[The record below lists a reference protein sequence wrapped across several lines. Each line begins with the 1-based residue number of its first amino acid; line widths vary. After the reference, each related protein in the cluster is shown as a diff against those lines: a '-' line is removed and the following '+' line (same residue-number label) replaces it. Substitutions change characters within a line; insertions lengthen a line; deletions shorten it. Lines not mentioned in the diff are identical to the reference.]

1 MIRRPPRSTLFPYTT
16 LFRSP
21 LPANSP
27 EARPVE
33 VSAFLPPGL
42 PLREMARMAAAEAER
57 RAIRQALRTAR
68 GNKSEAARILSTD
81 FKTLHLKMRRYG
93 IRPGELS

>member
-1 MIRRPPRSTLFPYTT
+1 
-16 LFRSP
+16 
-21 LPANSP
+21 
-27 EARPVE
+27 
-33 VSAFLPPGL
+33 
-42 PLREMARMAAAEAER
+42 MAAAEAER